1 MDKRYRINL
10 LLDFYGAL
18 LTDHAREFVRL
29 RLEED
34 MSLQEIADSFGV
46 SRQAVHDSI
55 SRSEKQLSEYEDK
68 LGLIKRFDQVKNS
81 IALCQAELKTARD
94 ALKRAEEIISQR
106 SVARH
111 GDAGGDGQGRTVL
124 PLCI

>member
-1 MDKRYRINL
+1 MDKRYKINL

-18 LTDHAREFVRL
+18 LTDHAREFLRL

-55 SRSEKQLSEYEDK
+55 SRSEKQLGEYEDK
-68 LGLIKRFDQVKNS
+68 LGLIKRFDEVKTS
-81 IALCQAELKTARD
+81 VARCQTELKAARD
-94 ALKRAEEIISQR
+94 ALKRAEEIIS
-106 SVARH
+106 
-111 GDAGGDGQGRTVL
+111 GL
-124 PLCI
+124 E

>member
-81 IALCQAELKTARD
+81 IALCQTELKTARD
-94 ALKRAEEIISQR
+94 ALKRAEEIIS
-106 SVARH
+106 
-111 GDAGGDGQGRTVL
+111 GL
-124 PLCI
+124 E